1 MAALIGKIWIA
12 IILWTAYTVYTKYDE
27 HSQKLEAA
35 RGELPAIQAQIAKKQ
50 KEKKDLEN
58 YFADIQE
65 AKEKIE
71 KVAKEI
77 ERLQQQFPA
86 EISDTDNLAMI
97 SSAAEILNIK
107 QIFLSPGEEENKGF
121 YFTKL
126 YNIKAAGTYLQLLIF
141 LEKIGEAKRLL
152 NVHDMKL
159 SKMEKKQK
167 GRFQLINMEMNIGVY
182 RYNPSYKES
191 RGIDEIE
198 KAAKESA
205 PSTPK
210 RRNKKKA
217 TDEE

>member
-1 MAALIGKIWIA
+1 M
-12 IILWTAYTVYTKYDE
+12 IILASGYTVYTKYE
-27 HSQKLEAA
+27 THSETLRTAQD
-35 RGELPAIQAQIAKKQ
+35 ELPAVQAQIAKKQ

-71 KVAKEI
+71 KVASEI

-97 SSAAEILNIK
+97 SSLAEILNIK
-107 QIFLSPGEEENKGF
+107 QIFLSPGVEEDKGF

-126 YNIKAAGTYLQLLIF
+126 YNVKAAGTYLQLLIF

-159 SKMEKKQK
+159 TKIEKKQK
-167 GRFQLINMEMNIGVY
+167 GRFQLINVEMNIGVY
-182 RYNPSYKES
+182 RYNPNFKES
-191 RGIDEIE
+191 RGIEEIE
-198 KAAKESA
+198 KASKDEPA
-205 PSTPK
+205 TPRRRK
-210 RRNKKKA
+210 RKGS
-217 TDEE
+217 DEE